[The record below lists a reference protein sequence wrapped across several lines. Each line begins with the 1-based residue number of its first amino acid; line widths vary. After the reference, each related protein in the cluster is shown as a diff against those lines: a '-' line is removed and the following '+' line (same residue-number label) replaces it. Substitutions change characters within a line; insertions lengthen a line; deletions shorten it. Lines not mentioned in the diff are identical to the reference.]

1 MALTKATQVN
11 NGTGDLVV
19 INSIAAVYGL
29 PVTLGSEWKEGETL
43 HLNDWRLYQGQVW
56 MPNADGVVCGTAPA
70 YDRFH
75 KTYPWLASDEVAL
88 SGFGNVEDL
97 ETDCTDALER
107 AINHARIEWKCV
119 VDDIHASK
127 AVTRKMPQMNSSFQ
141 SVRLR
146 GLNRKRCILVPKV
159 NDVFSWSGGSGQV
172 FGECI
177 TDISILAEEFNPFL
191 VKGFGG
197 LEIARCNIT
206 ANIAAYLSN
215 DIGSGTFTEFFRFND
230 CDIRCNKIFVFKRGK
245 GDDSFHGCGWNDGCV
260 INVRRDS
267 DCMVELGDNDS
278 GKQIR
283 WYNGKIGG
291 SIFHGGTNA
300 VFVRQNTNVV
310 TNVVSLAGD
319 VKFELNSLLK
329 FSDSGVVSHAGTITA
344 LGGRFTWGK
353 ALPVLK
359 RDVMVDGSSHYTTSV
374 QYRTLT
380 YEKGSIPQEIPLDVN
395 ISGNGSLL
403 MVSVTASNYEQQQ
416 LLHAVG
422 KISGSIQP
430 TITML
435 SKGRD
440 FNTAGYGAFTAKWSN
455 DKFVI
460 ANSGWTAANKLVVR
474 IQVLPSTRFVS
485 NEPAEW

>member
-19 INSIAAVYGL
+19 INSVAAVYGL
-29 PVTLGSEWKEGETL
+29 PSESGAEWKEGEEL
-43 HLNDWRLYQGQVW
+43 SLGDWRLH
-56 MPNADGVVCGTAPA
+56 DGVVWLPNSNNTVCGASPSYA
-70 YDRFH
+70 SFH
-75 KTYPWLASDEVAL
+75 KTYPWLAADEVAL
-88 SGFGNVEDL
+88 SGFGLIDE
-97 ETDCTDALER
+97 DCTDALER
-107 AINHARIEWKCV
+107 AITYAKIEWKCV
-119 VDDIHASK
+119 VDDLPKRKTI
-127 AVTRKMPQMNSSFQ
+127 TRQMPQLNSSFN
-141 SVRLR
+141 SVRIR
-146 GLNRKRCILVPKV
+146 GISRKRCILVPTVK
-159 NDVFSWSGGSGQV
+159 DVFHWSGGSGQV

-177 TDISILAEEFNPFL
+177 TDISILAGDDLNLFV

-215 DIGSGTFTEFFRFND
+215 DIASGTFTEFFRFND
-230 CDIRCNKIFVFKRGK
+230 CDIRCRKIFVFKRGK
-245 GDDSFHGCGWNDGCV
+245 GNDSFHGCGWNDGCV
-260 INVRRDS
+260 INVHRDS

-278 GKQIR
+278 GKQLR

-300 VFVRQNTNVV
+300 VFVRQNTNSV

-422 KISGSIQP
+422 KISGSISP

-440 FNTAGYGAFTAKWSN
+440 FNSAGYGAFTAKWSN

-485 NEPAEW
+485 NEPVEW